1 MKEAEMEVI
10 ADFLIKGIEIAK
22 RVQDKVG
29 KQLKDFI
36 PALEDDEEI
45 VRLSEE
51 VRAFASK
58 FSMPGLWDDLLLK

>member
-1 MKEAEMEVI
+1 METI

-36 PALEDDEEI
+36 PALDDDEEI
-45 VRLSEE
+45 VRLGEE
-51 VRAFASK
+51 VKAFSAK
-58 FSMPGLWDDLLLK
+58 YSMPGL